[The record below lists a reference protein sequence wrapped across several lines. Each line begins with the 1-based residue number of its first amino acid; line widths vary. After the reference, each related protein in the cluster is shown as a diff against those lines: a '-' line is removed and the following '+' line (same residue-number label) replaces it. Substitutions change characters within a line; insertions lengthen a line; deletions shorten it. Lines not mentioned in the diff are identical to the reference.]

1 MLTDSWSL
9 AVSNFLILKNLFER
23 LDIVFVVEP
32 HTPFSPAGHAMTICN
47 NRKTVT
53 LIGIPNI
60 AYGCQYQHP
69 GNDRR

>member
-47 NRKTVT
+47 KRKT
-53 LIGIPNI
+53 
-60 AYGCQYQHP
+60 
-69 GNDRR
+69 